1 MQAINGLISEKGM
14 WKQKATDLDEK
25 LKLVTVREEER
36 ANEQLEDEISRLR
49 RNFERQEQD
58 RKL

>member
-1 MQAINGLISEKGM
+1 M

-36 ANEQLEDEISRLR
+36 ANGQLDDEISRLR
-49 RNFERQEQD
+49 RNF
-58 RKL
+58 